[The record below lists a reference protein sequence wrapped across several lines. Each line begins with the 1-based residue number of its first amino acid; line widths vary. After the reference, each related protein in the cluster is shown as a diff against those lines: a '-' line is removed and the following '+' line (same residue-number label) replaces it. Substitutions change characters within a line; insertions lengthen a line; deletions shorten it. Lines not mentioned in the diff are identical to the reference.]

1 MLTEEGHMYFIVVQ
15 KAAEQQFGAS
25 STRKIASQQAT
36 YENMQSHVGG
46 RMRSAQWTMTRT
58 RMRLVK
64 G

>member
-1 MLTEEGHMYFIVVQ
+1 MLMEEGHMYFIVVQ

-46 RMRSAQWTMTRT
+46 RMWSAQRTMPRT
-58 RMRLVK
+58 
-64 G
+64 